1 MRPSFHRGL
10 CLSPGIVLFML
21 LHCEIH
27 RRSDFFPVSSKHVVV
42 LSVNTFSSML
52 RHGLETSTVLQ
63 GQILII
69 VY

>member
-1 MRPSFHRGL
+1 
-10 CLSPGIVLFML
+10 
-21 LHCEIH
+21 
-27 RRSDFFPVSSKHVVV
+27 VVV